1 MPISGAGSADPTWMP
16 SHETVRIELNC
27 DVGEGQGG
35 LAAGQDAPLIALVS
49 AVNVACGAHAGDAA
63 TIRQTIALAR
73 QAGAAVGAHPSY
85 PDRAGFGRLHHE
97 MTPIELEESLAAQ
110 IQAVAAAARELGCPL
125 RHVKVHGALYNEA
138 ATDAELAEVVVRG
151 ISRGPAGLIVVGPPG
166 SCLLEAAEAA
176 GLLTMAE
183 GFADRAYEPD
193 GSLRSRAL
201 PGAVH
206 TDPRRAARQAV
217 DLAASGRVQTICIHG
232 DTPGAPAIA
241 SAVRAALVAVG
252 HEVPGGRPMP

>member
-1 MPISGAGSADPTWMP
+1 MP
-16 SHETVRIELNC
+16 SHETVQIELNC

-35 LAAGQDAPLIALVS
+35 LAAGQDAALIPLVS
-49 AVNVACGAHAGDAA
+49 AINVACGAHAGDAA
-63 TIRQTIALAR
+63 TMRQTIELAR
-73 QAGAAVGAHPSY
+73 LAGAAVGAHPSY
-85 PDRAGFGRLHHE
+85 PDRAGFGRLHLA
-97 MTPIELEESLAAQ
+97 MTPIALEESLIEQ
-110 IQAVAAAARELGCPL
+110 VDAVAAAARELGCAL

-138 ATDAELAEVVVRG
+138 ATDAELAEVVVRA
-151 ISRGPAGLIVVGPPG
+151 ISRGSANLIVLGPPG
-166 SCLLEAAEAA
+166 SRLLVAAEAS
-176 GLLTMAE
+176 GLRTMAE

-206 TDPRRAARQAV
+206 TDPRLAARQAV

-241 SAVRAALVAVG
+241 SAVRSALVTAG
-252 HEVPGGRPMP
+252 HEVPGGRPTL